1 MFKGSRYLLLLLLLA
16 VLTVARLASANS
28 VSLGHVSAL
37 QNNGFTQVDLF
48 SNPGINLHPTSF
60 KLPQQLSILVPF
72 TGIVPSGGGDT
83 LVVSALM
90 MGSMF
95 AQNFA
100 IAPGSYPNIS
110 QFVTFS
116 FPAGVFHR
124 VPVNLSVRLF
134 SDGGR
139 LLESSN
145 YSFKFTEAVPEPGT
159 MLLLGSGIV
168 AAVVR
173 KFRGAQ

>member
-1 MFKGSRYLLLLLLLA
+1 MFKDSRYLLLLVFLVALTMAPLA
-16 VLTVARLASANS
+16 TANS

-48 SNPGINLHPTSF
+48 GNPGINLHPTSL
-60 KLPQQLSILVPF
+60 KIPRQLSILVPF
-72 TGIVPSGGGDT
+72 TGIVPGGGGNT

-90 MGSMF
+90 MGSTF
-95 AQNFA
+95 AQSFA
-100 IAPGSYPNIS
+100 IAPGSYPNFS
-110 QFVTFS
+110 EFLTLS
-116 FPAGVFHR
+116 FPEGVFHG
-124 VPVNLSVRLF
+124 VPVNLSVQLF
-134 SDGGR
+134 SDSGR

-145 YSFKFTEAVPEPGT
+145 YSFRFTEAVPEPGT

-173 KFRGAQ
+173 RLRRAE

>member
-1 MFKGSRYLLLLLLLA
+1 MFKDSRCLLVFLD
-16 VLTVARLASANS
+16 VLTVAPVASANS
-28 VSLGHVSAL
+28 VSLGHVNAL

-60 KLPQQLSILVPF
+60 KIPQQLSILVPF
-72 TGIVPSGGGDT
+72 TGIVPGGGDT

-95 AQNFA
+95 SQNFA

-110 QFVTFS
+110 QFVTFN
-116 FPAGVFHR
+116 FPEGVFHR
-124 VPVNLSVRLF
+124 VPVNLSVQLF

-173 KFRGAQ
+173 KFRSAQ